1 MNTVSLSS
9 RMCSLFPPGV
19 AAAELREKGDPGLLL
34 PEEAVYLGRAVVKR
48 AQEFAAGRVC
58 ARRALAEFGIF
69 DFPIRV
75 AGDRQPI
82 WPDHMVGSI
91 THTAGFC
98 AAVVAERRC
107 IGAVGLDSEVVGDVN
122 CEIWPSICVPN
133 ETVWLASLPA
143 SQRAAAVTLIFSAKE
158 AFYKCQY
165 PVVRESL
172 DFRDVSVA
180 AAAWGAPCGVFTIH
194 PARNIAIAEDL
205 TVPLQG
211 RYLFHEQFVTAGMA
225 LAARSAQ

>member
-1 MNTVSLSS
+1 MNTVSLSN

-19 AAAELREKGDPGLLL
+19 AAAELCEKGDPGLLF
-34 PEEAVYLGRAVVKR
+34 PEEAAFLGRAVLKR
-48 AQEFAAGRVC
+48 AQEFAAGRLC
-58 ARRALAEFGIF
+58 ARRALAQFGIV

-98 AAVVAERRC
+98 AAVVAERRGT
-107 IGAVGLDSEVVGDVN
+107 GAVGLDSEVVGDVN
-122 CEIWPSICVPN
+122 GEIWPSICVPD
-133 ETVWLASLPA
+133 ETAWLASLPA
-143 SQRAAAVTLIFSAKE
+143 TQRAAAVTLIFSAKE

-172 DFRDVSVA
+172 DFRDVSVE
-180 AAAWGAPCGVFTIH
+180 AAAWGASSGAFTIH
-194 PARNIAIAEDL
+194 PARNIAIAKDL